1 MSTQERYDFVK
12 KAAICH
18 NCFLQNHRTI
28 DCRKQPCQK
37 CKKDIIHFYTLNP
50 KFKQKQIATPQ
61 SHVQQPKS
69 PSHVILGTAVV
80 EILDKNG
87 QYHKCRALLDCCSQ
101 CNSITDKF
109 ATILGLRKKP
119 VNFQLNG
126 VENLQTKIK
135 YSTSTTIKSCFSNI
149 KREMSFLVFSEISS
163 QMPSISIENKS
174 FQIPSHVCLAD
185 PEFHMPA
192 EIDILIGAEFYYEL
206 LGSGQIKVPGQT
218 AILQETKLGWI
229 IAGRYTNPNV
239 SNSNPI
245 QTSCNLI
252 KFQDLPILWELE
264 PDDSSKIR
272 SKEEEMCEA
281 HYSQNVSRDEK
292 GYTVKLPF
300 NGKENDLGNSR
311 NSALYRFQALEKKFA
326 KKPEF
331 KKQYVECI
339 ESYFD
344 EGHMEEIIDDENSE
358 GGYYLPHH
366 TVFKENSL
374 SSNTRVVFDGST
386 ETSTGLSLN
395 DTLLVGPVIQDNLVS
410 ILTRFRSFK
419 YVLTADIQQMYRQIR
434 ISPEDSLFQK
444 ILWRSDQSEPIK
456 IFALNRVTFG
466 TACAPFLAIRTLAQL
481 ASDESESYP
490 EAARVLKNDFYVDD
504 MLSGSQTFEDAMKLR
519 DELIQLLSKGGFNL
533 RKWASN
539 DPNLIKDLSSESSDS
554 LQTLDHSEIVKTLGL
569 HWDAKSD
576 SILYTTKLSELK
588 GPITRRSILAE
599 IAKLFDPLGLVQ
611 PVIIIG
617 KILIQELWKTKLAWD
632 DPVSPEIQKAWLQ
645 YTNDLPLLNKF

>member
-1 MSTQERYDFVK
+1 
-12 KAAICH
+12 
-18 NCFLQNHRTI
+18 
-28 DCRKQPCQK
+28 
-37 CKKDIIHFYTLNP
+37 
-50 KFKQKQIATPQ
+50 
-61 SHVQQPKS
+61 
-69 PSHVILGTAVV
+69 
-80 EILDKNG
+80 
-87 QYHKCRALLDCCSQ
+87 
-101 CNSITDKF
+101 
-109 ATILGLRKKP
+109 
-119 VNFQLNG
+119 
-126 VENLQTKIK
+126 
-135 YSTSTTIKSCFSNI
+135 
-149 KREMSFLVFSEISS
+149 
-163 QMPSISIENKS
+163 MPSISIEKKS
-174 FQIPSHVCLAD
+174 FQIPCHVSLAN

-218 AILQETKLGWI
+218 AILQETMLGWI
-229 IAGRYTNPNV
+229 VAGRYTNPNV

-344 EGHMEEIIDDENSE
+344 EGHIEEIIGDENSE

-366 TVFKENSL
+366 AVFKENSL
-374 SSNTRVVFDGST
+374 SSSTRVVFDGST

-395 DTLLVGPVIQDNLVS
+395 DTLFVGPVIQDNLVS

-434 ISPEDSLFQK
+434 VSPEDSLFQK
-444 ILWRSDQSEPIK
+444 ILLRSDPSEPIK

-519 DELIQLLSKGGFNL
+519 DELIQLLSKDGFNL

-569 HWDAKSD
+569 H
-576 SILYTTKLSELK
+576 
-588 GPITRRSILAE
+588 
-599 IAKLFDPLGLVQ
+599 
-611 PVIIIG
+611 
-617 KILIQELWKTKLAWD
+617 
-632 DPVSPEIQKAWLQ
+632 
-645 YTNDLPLLNKF
+645 